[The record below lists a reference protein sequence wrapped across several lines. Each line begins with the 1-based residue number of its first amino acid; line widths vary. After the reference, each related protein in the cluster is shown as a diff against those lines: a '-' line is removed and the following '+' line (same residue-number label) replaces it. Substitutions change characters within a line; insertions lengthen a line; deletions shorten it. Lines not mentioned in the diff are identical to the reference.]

1 MEYDVIVVGGGAAG
15 LMAAVVAAG
24 RGKRVLLLEKMDQ
37 CGRKLR
43 ITGKGRCNL
52 TNTNP
57 LRDTLPHIGSSTAGT
72 TKKPGQTGG
81 VWLRNAYGR
90 FFNQELMDFFESRG
104 VELTVERGNRVYPA
118 SGKALDIFLALIGE
132 LEQNP
137 NVTIRKNATVKS
149 VGTRR
154 AMSEANYSTTA
165 DAARHVPTEV
175 TCVIL
180 QGGERIPCRHIILAT
195 GGLSYPTTGS
205 TGAGHR
211 MASELGHTVI
221 ETVPSLVALRCEEQ
235 IPEELVGFQL
245 KNVQLSLFSSSP
257 KLGEGDRREAVV
269 EECVFRSGIG
279 EMTFTEDGLGG
290 PIVLSASRIA
300 SRPLHGGQPLTAR
313 LDLKPGL
320 THEQLDR
327 RLQADLNAN
336 GTRIFNDALRL
347 WLPAELIPLA
357 LKQLHIEYYKRLHQI
372 TGEERRRLR
381 DWLKGAT
388 FTLTGTRDWN
398 EAIVTQGGV
407 SLSEVNPKTMES
419 RLVSGL
425 YIIGELLD
433 LDADT
438 GGYNLQIA
446 FSTAHAAA
454 EAL

>member
-1 MEYDVIVVGGGAAG
+1 MDYDVIVVGGGAAG
-15 LMAAVVAAG
+15 LMSACTAAE
-24 RGKRVLLLEKMDQ
+24 RGKHVLLLEKMDQ
-37 CGRKLR
+37 AGRKLR

-72 TKKPGQTGG
+72 TNKPGQTGG

-90 FFNQELMDFFESRG
+90 FFAPELMEWFEQRG

-137 NVTIRKNATVKS
+137 NVTIRKNTTVKS
-149 VGTRR
+149 IETFEGQ
-154 AMSEANYSTTA
+154 ATA
-165 DAARHVPTEV
+165 
-175 TCVIL
+175 VIL
-180 QGGERIPCRHIILAT
+180 EKGDRIPCRHIVLAT

-205 TGAGHR
+205 TGAGYR
-211 MASELGHTVI
+211 MAQELGHAVV
-221 ETVPSLVALRCEEQ
+221 EPVPSLVALKCEEM
-235 IPEELVGFQL
+235 IPEEMVGFQL
-245 KNVQLSLFSSSP
+245 KNV
-257 KLGEGDRREAVV
+257 KLTVEGKE
-269 EECVFRSGIG
+269 FFG
-279 EMTFTEDGLGG
+279 EMTFVKDGLAG

-300 SRPLHGGQPLTAR
+300 SRPLHRGETLTAS
-313 LDLKPGL
+313 LDLKPAL
-320 THEQLDR
+320 SPEQLDR
-327 RLQADLNAN
+327 RLLSDIDTN
-336 GTRIFNDALRL
+336 GTRVFNDALRL

-381 DWLKGAT
+381 DWLKGIK
-388 FTLTGTRDWN
+388 FTLKGTHDWN

-407 SLSEVNPKTMES
+407 SLAEVNPKTMES
-419 RLVSGL
+419 RLVKGL
-425 YIIGELLD
+425 YIVGELLD

-446 FSTAHAAA
+446 FSTGHAAG
-454 EAL
+454 EAI

>member
-1 MEYDVIVVGGGAAG
+1 MDYDVIVVGGGAAG
-15 LMAAVVAAG
+15 LMAACTAAE

-37 CGRKLR
+37 AGRKLR

-90 FFNQELMDFFESRG
+90 FFAPELMEWFERRG

-118 SGKALDIFLALIGE
+118 SGKALDIFLALINE
-132 LEQNP
+132 LEGNP
-137 NVTIRKNATVKS
+137 NVTIRKNVTVKS
-149 VGTRR
+149 VETFEGQ
-154 AMSEANYSTTA
+154 ATA
-165 DAARHVPTEV
+165 
-175 TCVIL
+175 VIL
-180 QGGERIPCRHIILAT
+180 ERGERIACRHIILAT

-205 TGAGHR
+205 TGAGYR
-211 MASELGHTVI
+211 ICRELGHTIV
-221 ETVPSLVALRCEEQ
+221 EPVPSLVALKCQEK

-245 KNVQLSLFSSSP
+245 KNVQLTVCGKAF
-257 KLGEGDRREAVV
+257 
-269 EECVFRSGIG
+269 FG
-279 EMTFTEDGLGG
+279 EMTFANDGLAG
-290 PIVLSASRIA
+290 PIVLSASRMA
-300 SRPLHGGQPLTAR
+300 SRALHSGETLTAS
-313 LDLKPGL
+313 LDLKPAL
-320 THEQLDR
+320 SPEQLDR
-327 RLQADLNAN
+327 RLLSDIDAN

-357 LKQLHIEYYKRLHQI
+357 LPQLHIEYYKRLHQI

-381 DWLKGAT
+381 DWLKGVR
-388 FTLTGTRDWN
+388 FTITGTHDWN
-398 EAIVTQGGV
+398 EAVVTQGGV
-407 SLSEVNPKTMES
+407 SLAEVNPKTMES

-425 YIIGELLD
+425 YIVGELLD

-446 FSTAHAAA
+446 FSTGHAAA
-454 EAL
+454 EAV